1 MPEKLPLP
9 REWYKGWD
17 LSSPSAESGPAI
29 GLTEAD
35 MGDSKPHRPFRAPY
49 RTHLPRGL
57 TGADRGWHVR
67 QKALLPVQSTLP
79 TSSEREVTWATASLL
94 LQSLTHG
101 NKQLRVWDRMSN
113 SFSQCVRAEV
123 A

>member
-1 MPEKLPLP
+1 MSCRALADTWHRVRGAREAAPAPGMVQGLGPQLALS
-9 REWYKGWD
+9 REW
-17 LSSPSAESGPAI
+17 PRNR
-29 GLTEAD
+29 AD
-35 MGDSKPHRPFRAPY
+35 G
-49 RTHLPRGL
+49 
-57 TGADRGWHVR
+57 GWHVR